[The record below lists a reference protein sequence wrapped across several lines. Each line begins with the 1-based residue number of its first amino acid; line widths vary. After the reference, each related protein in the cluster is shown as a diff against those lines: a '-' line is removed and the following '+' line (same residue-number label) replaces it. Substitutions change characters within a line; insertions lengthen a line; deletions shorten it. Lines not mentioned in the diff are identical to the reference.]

1 MARRMV
7 LLMLG
12 LMTCVSFG
20 ATTHLAL
27 DTRTGMR
34 YARAE
39 EPITFSTD
47 WNAGV
52 TRLVLNV
59 DGANVLTATTA
70 TNGVYVWKPD
80 LSTVRN
86 VTVKHTTR
94 GAANE
99 ALIAT
104 FTVAAYDVT
113 FDAGAHGA
121 FSGGGAA
128 VQRVPHGEAATTPT
142 VVPAAGYRFTCWS
155 ADTSHVT
162 GNVTATAQYE
172 AIPYAITYEDLYGAT
187 HGNPSTYTVEDAV
200 TFTAPGSILR
210 RQFVRWEPAS
220 IAAGSTGAVT
230 VRAIWETTPC
240 VYVDAGQGNDAR
252 DGSVVDRA
260 VKTLARAYELTEP
273 GDVILVAAGT
283 YGPVTATGKAVTFR
297 GADGATID
305 GGGTHRCVTA
315 DDDVVFENF
324 TLQNGYDAESGGGVC
339 GGTFV
344 RCTIRDCVSE
354 WDGGGAYEAT
364 LRNCVIVGNTAV
376 NGWGG
381 GAYGGTLDHCVV
393 KDNVAGDM
401 GGGAYEPASLS
412 ETTFSGNSP
421 EDASDV
427 GGIVTAGGSSVYVPS
442 GSSTIHSIPH
452 DWLMAAGL
460 AKAGESTAGLDA
472 KLAAPYADGLTGW
485 EAFVAGLTARDPA
498 FRAEVEMV
506 DGEVLISWTP
516 NLNTGAVNRIY
527 AVLGRTD
534 LDKGEW
540 ETPVKPWHR
549 FFKVTVAMPTGAAGE
564 RSAVAGEGFVPQPE
578 PELGG
583 VQLWENG
590 PYWAE
595 CNVGATKPEEY
606 GYYFWW
612 GDTVGYTRSGG
623 TWTDDWYYS
632 GVTWVSSAGTRMGSS
647 PFDYSTCPT
656 YDKGNSTLQSQGY
669 IDSTGNLVAKYD
681 AATAHLGAPWRM
693 PTDAEFS
700 ALISNCTTTW
710 TTRNGVYGRLVTGK
724 GAYASKSIFLPAA
737 GFDDDSILLGPGSL
751 GYYWSSTSTSND
763 PGYAWGLLF
772 NSGYF
777 RRYDGYRYH
786 GQSVRPLRGFAK

>member
-1 MARRMV
+1 MWTA
-7 LLMLG
+7 LG
-12 LMTCVSFG
+12 AWG
-20 ATTHLAL
+20 AMTHLAL
-27 DTRTGMR
+27 DTRTGTR

-47 WNAGV
+47 WNAGT

-80 LSTVRN
+80 LSTVRT

-94 GAANE
+94 GTVSE
-99 ALIAT
+99 ALSAT
-104 FTVAAYDVT
+104 FTTAAYDVT

-128 VQRVPHGEAATTPT
+128 VQRVPHGEAAVAPT
-142 VVPAAGYRFTCWS
+142 VVPAAGYRFTGWN
-155 ADTSHVT
+155 ADTSNVT
-162 GNVTATAQYE
+162 GNVTTTAQYE
-172 AIPYAITYEDLYGAT
+172 AIPYTITYEDLYGAT

-200 TFTAPGSILR
+200 TFTAPGSIPR

-220 IAAGSTGAVT
+220 IAVGSTGAVT

-240 VYVDAGQGNDAR
+240 VYVDAVRGNDSQ
-252 DGSVVDRA
+252 DGSVADQA
-260 VKTLARAYELTEP
+260 VKTLARAYELAEP

-283 YGPVTATGKAVTFR
+283 YAPVTATGKAVTFR
-297 GADGATID
+297 GADGAMID
-305 GGGTHRCVTA
+305 GGGTQRCVTA

-324 TLQNGYDAESGGGVC
+324 TIRNGYDAESGGGVC

-354 WDGGGAYEAT
+354 WDGGGAYGAT

-401 GGGAYEPASLS
+401 GGGAYEPVSLS

-460 AKAGESTAGLDA
+460 AKAGEPTAGLDA
-472 KLAAPYADGLTGW
+472 KLAAPYADGYTGW

-498 FRAEVEMV
+498 FRADVEMV
-506 DGEVLISWTP
+506 DGEVQISWTP

-595 CNVGATKPEEY
+595 CNVGASKPEEY

-612 GDTVGYTRSGG
+612 GDTVGYTREGG
-623 TWTDDWYYS
+623 TYDSSWPRYTD
-632 GVTWVSSAGTRMGSS
+632 VTWVSSTGTRMGSS

-656 YDKGNSTLQSQGY
+656 YNKSNSTLQSQGY

-693 PTDAEFS
+693 PTSAEIN
-700 ALISNCTTTW
+700 ALINNCTTTW

-737 GFDDDSILLGPGSL
+737 GGGLDSSLFYPGSY
-751 GYYWSSTSTSND
+751 GYYWSSTPYSGGSD
-763 PGYAWGLLF
+763 YAWRLAF
-772 NSGYF
+772 NSGDF
-777 RRYDGYRYH
+777 YRDDLSRDL

>member
-1 MARRMV
+1 MAKRMV

-27 DTRTGMR
+27 DTRTGTR

-80 LSTVRN
+80 LSAVRT

-94 GAANE
+94 GAVNE
-99 ALIAT
+99 ALTAT
-104 FTVAAYDVT
+104 FTTVAYDVT

-128 VQRVPHGEAATTPT
+128 VQRVPHGEGAETPE
-142 VVPAAGYRFTCWS
+142 VVPAAGYRFTGWN
-155 ADTSHVT
+155 ADISNVT
-162 GNVTATAQYE
+162 GDVTATAQYE
-172 AIPYAITYEDLYGAT
+172 AIPYSITYEDLYGAT

-200 TFTAPGSILR
+200 TFTAPGSIPR

-240 VYVDAGQGNDAR
+240 VYVDAGQGNDAW
-252 DGSVVDRA
+252 DGSLADQA
-260 VKTLARAYELTEP
+260 VKTLARAYELAEP

-283 YGPVTATGKAVTFR
+283 YAPVTATGKAVTFR
-297 GADGATID
+297 GADGATIN
-305 GGGTHRCVTA
+305 GGGTQRCVTA
-315 DDDVVFENF
+315 DDDVVFENV
-324 TLQNGYDAESGGGVC
+324 TIQNGYDAEAGGGVY

-354 WDGGGAYEAT
+354 WDGGGAYGAT
-364 LRNCVIVGNTAV
+364 LWNCVIVGNEAV

-393 KDNVAGDM
+393 KDNVAGDE
-401 GGGAYEPASLS
+401 GGGVYEPASLS
-412 ETTFSGNSP
+412 ETTFSGNLP
-421 EDASDV
+421 EDTADV

-460 AKAGESTAGLDA
+460 AKVGDSTTGLDA
-472 KLAAPYADGLTGW
+472 KLAAPYAPGYTGW
-485 EAFVAGLTARDPA
+485 EAFVAGLTATDQV
-498 FRAEVEMV
+498 FRAEVEMA
-506 DGEVLISWTP
+506 DGEVRISWMP

-534 LDKGEW
+534 LDKGDW
-540 ETPVKPWHR
+540 ETPIQPWHR
-549 FFKVTVAMPTGAAGE
+549 FFKVTVAMPTRATGE
-564 RSAVAGEGFVPQPE
+564 QSAVAGEGFVPEEKP
-578 PELGG
+578 LGG

-612 GDTVGYTRSGG
+612 GDTVGYTRDGG
-623 TWTDDWYYS
+623 TWTDGYHYS
-632 GVTWVSSAGTRMGSS
+632 GVTWVSSTGTRMSSS

-656 YDKGNSTLQSQGY
+656 SYKSMSKLQSEGY
-669 IDSTGNLVAKYD
+669 VDATGNLVAKYD
-681 AATAHLGAPWRM
+681 AATAHLGTLWRM

-700 ALISNCTTTW
+700 ALVDNCTTTW

-737 GFDDDSILLGPGSL
+737 GYGRDSFLYYPGL
-751 GYYWSSTSTSND
+751 DGRYWSST
-763 PGYAWGLLF
+763 P
-772 NSGYF
+772 NSGNSGNAWNLYF
-777 RRYDGYRYH
+777 YSADFFWSGEGRHRGL
-786 GQSVRPLRGFAK
+786 SVRPLRGFAK